1 MWIQIILIL
10 AMLGIA
16 FYLLRSRPG
25 PRHLAL
31 RRLGV
36 VLALLVGIIVVL
48 APGWLTLA
56 ANAVGI
62 GRGADL
68 LLYAAIVMFLL
79 YVVAEYKKSVETN
92 RNLSRLARALTLAE
106 ARLQDSMHPASTL
119 RDGSSEVPH
128 PPSR

>member
-1 MWIQIILIL
+1 MWIQAILIV

-16 FYLLRSRPG
+16 AYLLRSRPTA
-25 PRHLAL
+25 RHLAL

-36 VLALLVGIIVVL
+36 ALALLVGIIVVL
-48 APGWLTLA
+48 APGWLTIA

-68 LLYAAIVMFLL
+68 LRYAAIVLLLL
-79 YVVAEYKKSVETN
+79 YVVAEYKRSVEMN

-106 ARLQDSMHPASTL
+106 ARLQDSMHVGSTL
-119 RDGSSEVPH
+119 RDGLTDVPR
-128 PPSR
+128 PPAR

>member
-16 FYLLRSRPG
+16 FYLLRSRPS

-79 YVVAEYKKSVETN
+79 YVVAEYKKSVETS

-106 ARLQDSMHPASTL
+106 ARLQDSMHTASTF
-119 RDGSSEVPH
+119 RDGSSDIPH